1 MREPKVNGYTDVR
14 VNLQNRSD
22 LYGKK
27 PEMPTA
33 ARAVLIPEGI
43 YQVRLADVQSFT
55 NAFGKRIGL
64 VFEVTEGEQAGT
76 VLMESAALSANGKLA
91 DLVAGM
97 GEMCGLSEDGLRGL
111 VGRTCRIM
119 VRHGATKAGTQYAS
133 IARTLR

>member
-22 LYGKK
+22 LYGKR
-27 PEMPTA
+27 PEKPTA

-43 YQVRLADVQSFT
+43 YQVRLVDVQSFT

-97 GEMCGLSEDGLRGL
+97 GELCGLSEDGLRGL
-111 VGRTCRIM
+111 VGRTCRILLM
-119 VRHGATKAGTQYAS
+119 
-133 IARTLR
+133 